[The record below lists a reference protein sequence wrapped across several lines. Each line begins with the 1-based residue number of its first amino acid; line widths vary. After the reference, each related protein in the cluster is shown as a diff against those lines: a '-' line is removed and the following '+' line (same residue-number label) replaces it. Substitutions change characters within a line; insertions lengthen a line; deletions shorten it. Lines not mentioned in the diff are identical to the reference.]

1 MYNDIIIKKFVN
13 MGEYMVG
20 RLELTLDSK
29 EIDYK
34 NSSNLQGVIM
44 ENIDNEYADILHTQG
59 YNPYSQYVYTKDNKV
74 IWCINTLDEKAYD
87 KIIQRLLDDKFN
99 EFTIKNRETPIKITE
114 KRIQKKSKNLFL
126 EEFYN
131 VKGDKYYN
139 IQFITPT
146 SFKSNGRYMIFPGL
160 RLMYKSLMKKYS
172 ASSTDMDMYDEDTL
186 EQLIESS
193 EITRYRLQST
203 VFPLEGVVIPSYK
216 GSLSIRLH
224 GNDTISRYARLLFSF
239 GEYSGI
245 GIKSSIG
252 MGALKLLND
261 LK

>member
-1 MYNDIIIKKFVN
+1 
-13 MGEYMVG
+13 MVG

-87 KIIQRLLDDKFN
+87 KIIQRLLDDKF
-99 EFTIKNRETPIKITE
+99 
-114 KRIQKKSKNLFL
+114 
-126 EEFYN
+126 YN

-146 SFKSNGRYMIFPGL
+146 SFKSNGRYMIFPDL

>member
-114 KRIQKKSKNLFL
+114 KRIQKKSKN
-126 EEFYN
+126 
-131 VKGDKYYN
+131 N

-146 SFKSNGRYMIFPGL
+146 SFKSNGRYMIFPDL

-172 ASSTDMDMYDEDTL
+172 ASCTDMDMYDEDTL